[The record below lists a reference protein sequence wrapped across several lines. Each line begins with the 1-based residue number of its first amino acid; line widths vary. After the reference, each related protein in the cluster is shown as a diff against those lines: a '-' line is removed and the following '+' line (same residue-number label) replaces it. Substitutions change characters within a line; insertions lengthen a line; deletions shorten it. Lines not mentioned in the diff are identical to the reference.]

1 MDIGNKSIGFLIDE
15 LFTTNMKCWF
25 AQEDIMNEELSES
38 TRLKSAIRTQQMNA
52 RRNTLI
58 RKIDELLGQGEL
70 SPTSKTYEVNF
81 RYATILRNPID
92 RCLSHWKEVNS
103 YLSII
108 NSTLSLDQF
117 IEHPIYKKLFNNYQS
132 RYLGFFPDWTT
143 IAGTNNAE
151 HHLTFATMEMDIDD
165 NILYTNCISTLDKF
179 ESIGIKEYFQE
190 SVLLAEKILKFSHYI
205 PREKRTDYSS
215 YLSDD
220 IVSFLKKSNEVD
232 FEVYRYA
239 VKKFWEMWH

>member
-1 MDIGNKSIGFLIDE
+1 MNDPIFYIHIPRTSGTIFGNILRCVNTYPIYYFVKEYLE
-15 LFTTNMKCWF
+15 NK
-25 AQEDIMNEELSES
+25 NEILSNEY
-38 TRLKSAIRTQQMNA
+38 TLLCGHVPYSAT
-52 RRNTLI
+52 
-58 RKIDELLGQGEL
+58 
-70 SPTSKTYEVNF
+70 KTYEVDF
-81 RYATILRNPID
+81 RYATMLRNPID

-165 NILYTNCISTLDKF
+165 NTLYTNCISTLDKF
-179 ESIGIKEYFQE
+179 EFIGIKEYFQE

-205 PREKRTDYSS
+205 PRKKRTDYSS
-215 YLSDD
+215 YLSDN
-220 IVSFLKKSNEVD
+220 IMSFLKKSNEVD

-239 VKKFWEMWH
+239 VKKFWEKWYEYNWCSDS